1 MARTICRVLGVAFV
15 LAGLGG
21 FVMPHLLGFHLT
33 TIHNLIHLASGAV
46 ALYLGFAGSAAAVRT
61 FCIAFGAVY
70 LALGAL
76 GFVAPGLVAA
86 VIGHAPVDSG
96 ELTPDNIFHIVVG
109 AVFLLA
115 GLAGPREVP
124 AGRVA

>member
-21 FVMPHLLGFHLT
+21 FVMPRLLGFHLT
-33 TIHNLIHLASGAV
+33 TIHNLIHLASGAA
-46 ALYLGFAGSAAAVRT
+46 ALYLGFAGSASAVRT

-86 VIGHAPVDSG
+86 VIGHAPVDCG
-96 ELTPDNIFHIVVG
+96 ELAPDNVFHIVVG

-115 GLAGPREVP
+115 GLAGTRGAP
-124 AGRVA
+124 ASRVV

>member
-1 MARTICRVLGVAFV
+1 MARTICKILGVAFV

-21 FVMPHLLGFHLT
+21 FVMPRLLGFHLT

-61 FCIAFGAVY
+61 FCIAFGGVY
-70 LALGAL
+70 LALGVL

-96 ELTPDNIFHIVVG
+96 ELTPDNVFHIVVG

-115 GLAGPREVP
+115 GLAGPRVVP